1 MCVCVA
7 GLSRSPQGEVQ
18 SLMQPIA
25 EEHVE
30 MPELLHTHAQSRDPS
45 APDLLR

>member
-1 MCVCVA
+1 MCVA

-18 SLMQPIA
+18 DLMQPIA
-25 EEHVE
+25 EEYVE
-30 MPELLHTHAQSRDPS
+30 MPELPQTHAQSGDLS